1 MAQLQSASNLIAFP
15 RADLRHLLGV
25 AVKRHRLPEELG
37 QALVRDAANFPDVS
51 TDTALASALARRMA
65 LSPIDFEKAR
75 GILLVGPAGSGK
87 SAVAAKIHHAA
98 TLVGRKVEL
107 TKADGGLALFR
118 TRTNPPELMTVMEA
132 DGFNPVNSR
141 AASAFSALGDI
152 GGVETIGVIS
162 AMTDAEDVSD
172 IVANFRFRRVIIT
185 NLDRT
190 RRLGAAL
197 AAALSGARLA
207 HVTYGPRPEDG
218 LQTLEAGAL
227 ASQML
232 ELSTH

>member
-1 MAQLQSASNLIAFP
+1 MAQLQSAGNLIAFP
-15 RADLRHLLGV
+15 RADLRHLLGA

-37 QALVRDAANFPDVS
+37 QALVREAAQFAEVS

-65 LSPIDFEKAR
+65 LAPIDLEKAR

-87 SAVAAKIHHAA
+87 SAVAAKIRHAA
-98 TLVGRKVEL
+98 LLMGRNVEL
-107 TKADGGLALFR
+107 ARADGGLALFR
-118 TRTNPPELMTVMEA
+118 TRSNPPELLTVMEA

-141 AASAFSALGDI
+141 AASAFSALGEI

-172 IVANFRFRRVIIT
+172 IVTNFHFRRVIIT

-207 HVTYGPRPEDG
+207 HVTYGPRPENG

-227 ASQML
+227 AAQML
-232 ELSTH
+232 DINAH